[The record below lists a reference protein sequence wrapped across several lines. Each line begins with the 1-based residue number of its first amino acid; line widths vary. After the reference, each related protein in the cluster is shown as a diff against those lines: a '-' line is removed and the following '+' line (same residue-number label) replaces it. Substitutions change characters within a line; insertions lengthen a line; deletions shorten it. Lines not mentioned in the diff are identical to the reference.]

1 MFARRG
7 SPLKLAIVGATGMV
21 GKVLLEVLERRRF
34 PVEKLLPFSS
44 GRRKASVR
52 FRGRS
57 IPAPGVD
64 IKTLRSA
71 DLTIF
76 VSADSV
82 SKKYA
87 RGLAARGAYVIDDS
101 AAFRMEKDVP
111 LVIPEV
117 NADALRPN
125 RRLIAGPNCTVTGL
139 AVAGYPLHKRARAKT
154 VRVAS
159 YQAVSGAGR
168 DALLE
173 FYAQTRKNARAMN
186 GDLLPKFPKNRA
198 AAFPEPIG
206 LNILPHVGSFNK
218 RGDTGEEI
226 KVRNE
231 LRKLWRAPNLSVSAT
246 TVRVPVVRGHSL
258 AVWMEMRKQLTPS
271 SAARTL
277 SSAPGVRV
285 WKGARY
291 PTVHKTY
298 ESGPVHVGR
307 IRSTGVPRELQMW
320 IVSDNL
326 LKGAALNSVHI
337 AEFLLKKRWLSR

>member
-1 MFARRG
+1 M
-7 SPLKLAIVGATGMV
+7 KLALVGATGMV

-34 PVEKLLPFSS
+34 PVKKLLPFSS
-44 GRRKASVR
+44 GKRQCAVR

-57 IPAPGVD
+57 INAPQ
-64 IKTLRSA
+64 ISLKLLRTA

-87 RGLAARGAYVIDDS
+87 RGLAARGAWVIDDS
-101 AAFRMEKDVP
+101 AAFRMDGDVP

-117 NADALRPN
+117 NADVLRQN

-139 AVAGYPLHKRARAKT
+139 AVAGYPLHQKAQAKT

-186 GDLLPKFPKNRA
+186 GRLLPRFPKTQA

-206 LNILPHVGSFNK
+206 LNILPQVGSFDN

-231 LRKLWRAPNLSVSAT
+231 LRKMWRAPNLQVSAT

-258 AVWMEMRKQLTPS
+258 AVWMQTRKQLTPS
-271 SAARTL
+271 SAARIL
-277 SSAPGVRV
+277 LSAPGVRV

-291 PTVHKTY
+291 PTVHKTH
-298 ESGPVHVGR
+298 ESGPVHIGR
-307 IRSTGVPRELQMW
+307 IRATGVPRELLMW

-337 AEFLLKKRWLSR
+337 AELLLKKRWLNR